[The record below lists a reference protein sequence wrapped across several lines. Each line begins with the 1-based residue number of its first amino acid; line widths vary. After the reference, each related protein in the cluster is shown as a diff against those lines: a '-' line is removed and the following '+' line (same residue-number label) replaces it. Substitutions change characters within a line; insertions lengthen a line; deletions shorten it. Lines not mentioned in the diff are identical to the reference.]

1 MESSPSLGLKQR
13 KNPPYFILP
22 AQLDNN
28 ALISAYQV
36 HKTVVKLFMTKNFF
50 MTLITLDPWQKIFII
65 KTFKR

>member
-1 MESSPSLGLKQR
+1 MKVMESSPSLGLKQR

-50 MTLITLDPWQKIFII
+50 MTLITLDP
-65 KTFKR
+65 